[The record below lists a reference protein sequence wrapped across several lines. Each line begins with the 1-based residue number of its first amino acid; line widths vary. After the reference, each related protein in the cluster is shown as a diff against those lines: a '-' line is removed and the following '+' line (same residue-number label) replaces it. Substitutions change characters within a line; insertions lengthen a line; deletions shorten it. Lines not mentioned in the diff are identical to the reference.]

1 MGHRKKKNF
10 VTRKLGKKN
19 ILKRKENKIM
29 IANAMK
35 IRES

>member
-1 MGHRKKKNF
+1 MGHRKKNICHEEI
-10 VTRKLGKKN
+10 KKN
-19 ILKRKENKIM
+19 ISKRKENKIM